1 MKLNLN
7 MHIDSHHVL
16 TYDAFKQ
23 CSFLLRRGTSKT
35 RCLRLSLS
43 PPKKSEVANN
53 ILNLKMNLEYCFFEF
68 AKDAVQYLRH
78 VETLIK
84 MGEWGEVVW
93 KLFYRKVIMS
103 SSKHPR
109 VSWFP
114 ALIWSFIRFNQ
125 LEQIKLISLIP
136 SLSWIDWSII
146 KEKWGVHNLVCI
158 VVIHMT
164 KKLFLEFHPIF

>member
-1 MKLNLN
+1 MTPSNN
-7 MHIDSHHVL
+7 AH
-16 TYDAFKQ
+16 F
-23 CSFLLRRGTSKT
+23 SFVGGTSKT

-43 PPKKSEVANN
+43 PPKESEVAKY

-93 KLFYRKVIMS
+93 KLFYRKVKMS
-103 SSKHPR
+103 SLKHPR

-114 ALIWSFIRFNQ
+114 TLIRSFIQFNQ
-125 LEQIKLISLIP
+125 LKQIKLISLIP

-146 KEKWGVHNLVCI
+146 KEKWGFHNLVCI

-164 KKLFLEFHPIF
+164 TKSFLEFHPIF